1 MEVSSHC
8 RRGLEGRLR
17 PRLMHCRSTISP
29 WTKTTVLVPIALSVV
44 AIVVATLAYLDQ
56 HTTNSETLAA
66 AALASEQQY
75 ARQVAFWVNDGQGV
89 RVPVLMVENLGSA
102 PIANAKLTLRI
113 TVPSTVPGAYDEQ
126 SFDLGVIPPCTTS
139 STVMTSLR
147 GTFGESAADLYSGD
161 PLWHFDS
168 WLNFTD
174 SGGKSWQ
181 RNGDGSLRELPSI
194 PAMPAVVS
202 LHSTYQSTATC
213 S

>member
-1 MEVSSHC
+1 MQ
-8 RRGLEGRLR
+8 R
-17 PRLMHCRSTISP
+17 RSTISP
-29 WTKTTVLVPIALSVV
+29 WTKTTVLVPIAFSVL
-44 AIVVATLAYLDQ
+44 ATVVSAFAYVDQ

-75 ARQVAFWVNDGQGV
+75 ARQVAFWTNDGKGI

-113 TVPSTVPGAYDEQ
+113 TLPSTVAGAYAEQ
-126 SFDLGVIPPCTTS
+126 SFDLGVIPPCTIS
-139 STVMTSLR
+139 STVMTNLR
-147 GTFGESAADLYSGD
+147 GAFGESAAHLYLTG
-161 PLWHFDS
+161 PLWNFES

-174 SGGKSWQ
+174 SAGKSWQ
-181 RNGDGSLRELPSI
+181 RNGDGSLRELVDI
-194 PAMPAVVS
+194 PAMPAVVW